1 MISGKQLKRETH
13 PAERFVAP
21 STIQHGVPLSRL
33 IGRRSVELLAESMV
47 AVLPTFDASRFMRLA
62 LRGLSKFGLMER
74 AAQVAQ
80 ALAAELPT
88 DFDEAAGVL
97 VSSFGPELEATEG
110 TGLAPF
116 FYLPH
121 SQFSSRHGG
130 GSVESGM
137 RACYELTKRFTA
149 EFCIRPF
156 LVNRQD
162 ETLQFLETW
171 TTDTNPHVRRLV
183 SEGARPR
190 LPWGI
195 RLKAFQVDPLPTI
208 ALLEK
213 LKDDPVPYVYRS
225 VANHL
230 GDILKDNPSVG
241 FATCERWIEEVS
253 SMGLDSEQAGRR
265 LWAVRHALRFPA
277 KKGDR
282 RAIRLRRRAEHSR

>member
-1 MISGKQLKRETH
+1 MRGKRLKRETH

-33 IGRRSVELLAESMV
+33 IGRRSIELLAASMV
-47 AVLPTFDASRFMRLA
+47 VAFPTFDVGRFMRSA
-62 LRGLSKFGLMER
+62 LGGLGKLGLMER
-74 AAQVAQ
+74 AAHVAQ

-88 DFDEAAGVL
+88 DFDEAVGVL
-97 VSSFGPELEATEG
+97 IASLGPELEATEG

-121 SQFSSRHGG
+121 SQFISRHGG
-130 GSVESGM
+130 ASLDSGM
-137 RACYELTKRFTA
+137 RACYEITKRFTA

-156 LVNRQD
+156 LVKRQD
-162 ETLQFLETW
+162 ETLKFLETW

-183 SEGARPR
+183 SEGTRPR

-241 FATCERWIEEVS
+241 FATCKRWIDEVS
-253 SMGLDSEQAGRR
+253 SMGLDSELAGRR

-282 RAIRLRRRAEHSR
+282 RAIRLRRRAENSH